1 LTYIDNLV
9 RYRMVDSAMLDMAR
23 NQELYQ
29 NSSNLSTTTATRR
42 KLTGL
47 RTAASI
53 IHREACSAC
62 LKPSFVRREPQLNQP
77 NSNWN

>member
-1 LTYIDNLV
+1 MVFLNQYNASNYIKHPP
-9 RYRMVDSAMLDMAR
+9 
-23 NQELYQ
+23 
-29 NSSNLSTTTATRR
+29 NLSTTTATRR

-53 IHREACSAC
+53 MHREARSAC
-62 LKPSFVRREPQLNQP
+62 LKPSFVCREPQLNHP